1 MPQTEMSIDSTALK
15 TWPRPLLLTALVFFV
30 CVQVLGLLLRWQF
43 VQVLPGFNYKFFLHA
58 HSHVALLGWVHASL
72 MVALMR
78 AFLPA
83 GQAQA
88 KRWHGLFWAAQ
99 VLVLG
104 MLFSFPVQG
113 YAAVSITF
121 STLFLFV
128 SYAQAGHLL
137 RATQDD
143 TSLSRRLLWACL
155 WLMMLSSL
163 GPWSL
168 GPIMALKLNQSPV
181 YFLAIYFYLHF
192 QYNGWFV
199 FALLALLLRW
209 LEARGIDT
217 AGPLPRRAVW
227 LLLGSSLPAYALSAL
242 WTQPPLWVWVVAGA
256 AALAQL
262 GALALFWR
270 WGWVLRQTGSQV
282 FSSIPIL
289 PEVKLLLALAWG
301 CFNLKLLLQ
310 ALTAWPF
317 FAQLA
322 YQQRSLVIFYLH
334 LVLLGVVT
342 CALLAYLWQ
351 ERGLQFNRS
360 TRGGLG
366 LFLLGFALSETL
378 ILLQGLAAWWGLGAF
393 VSLPLPI
400 FLSSLLILAGWLL
413 IALGQ
418 WPIVP
423 GKPLPADP

>member
-1 MPQTEMSIDSTALK
+1 MPNTQTFTDSTRLK

-58 HSHVALLGWVHASL
+58 HSHVALLGWVHAIL

-88 KRWHGLFWAAQ
+88 KRWHRLFWAAQ

-113 YAAVSITF
+113 YAAVSISF

-137 RATQDD
+137 RATQGDA
-143 TSLSRRLLWACL
+143 SLSRRLLWACL

-209 LEARGIDT
+209 LEVRGIDT

-270 WGWVLRQTGSQV
+270 WGWVLRQTGSHL
-282 FSSIPIL
+282 FSSIHFL
-289 PEVKLLLALAWG
+289 PDVKLLLVLAWG

-317 FAQLA
+317 FVQLA

-342 CALLAYLWQ
+342 CTLLAYLWQ
-351 ERGLQFNRS
+351 EQGLQLNPTVRW
-360 TRGGLG
+360 GLG
-366 LFLLGFALSETL
+366 LFLLGFFLSEAL
-378 ILLQGLAAWWGLGAF
+378 ILLQGLAAWWGLAAF

-418 WPIVP
+418 WPIAP